1 MLTKT
6 IRRLAVTAAAT
17 VGLATAG
24 VGSPIQA
31 EAFDDAGECATLL
44 LDAARQANV
53 AGSSTVVSEQ
63 GYESCSVRFD
73 DGLQRTVLK
82 VAMASI
88 AGCPP
93 WWADHEGVVATTFH
107 GNDAWTQGPAGDKW
121 SERSFVWCSFDNP
134 EYQFSVE
141 TTVFDSATSSGAA
154 DPLPIAEELW
164 SLAQERLPFRPAESD
179 VPATDSEMPPD
190 TDKYPIAEGN
200 YTTGRYGWMYFTTPD
215 GKSCGMAANG
225 GPVGCDAVAADAP
238 PDVNQTYVAIWAPAE
253 YRYSDAATFTA
264 DVDVLPIGQQLQ
276 IIGSSCAVTDFD
288 TVRCE
293 TGGEHGFI
301 LSADSSVFW

>member
-1 MLTKT
+1 M
-6 IRRLAVTAAAT
+6 AV
-17 VGLATAG
+17 
-24 VGSPIQA
+24 VGSPIEA
-31 EAFDDAGECATLL
+31 AAFDDAGECATLL
-44 LDAARQANV
+44 LDAANQAGV
-53 AGSSTVVSEQ
+53 SGSSTIVSDQ

-73 DGLQRTVLK
+73 DGLKRTVLK
-82 VAMASI
+82 AAMASL

-93 WWADHEGVVATTFH
+93 WWANQEGVVATTFH
-107 GNDAWTQGPAGDKW
+107 GDDAWTRGPAGDKW
-121 SERSFVWCSFDNP
+121 SERSFVWCSFDDP

-141 TTVFDSATSSGAA
+141 TTVFDAATYGGAA
-154 DPLPIAEELW
+154 DPLPVAEQLW
-164 SLAQERLPFRPAESD
+164 SLAQDRLPFGPAGAD
-179 VPATDSEMPPD
+179 VPPTDSEMPPGSTPPGD
-190 TDKYPIAEGN
+190 TDSYPIAEGD
-200 YTTGRYGWMYFTTPD
+200 YTTDRYGWMYFTTPD

-253 YRYSDAATFTA
+253 YRYSDTATFTA
-264 DVDVLPIGQQLQ
+264 DVDVLPVGQQLQ
-276 IIGSSCAVTDFD
+276 IIGSSCAVTAFD